1 MLQVEAYGTWLRRIL
16 QEIVSVFIDF
26 LTLR

>member
-1 MLQVEAYGTWLRRIL
+1 MLQVEAYGTLLRRIL
-16 QEIVSVFIDF
+16 QEIISVFMDF

>member
-1 MLQVEAYGTWLRRIL
+1 MLQVEAYGTLLRRIL
-16 QEIVSVFIDF
+16 QAIVSVFMDF